1 MAEKRR
7 LSKKREFDGEFDI
20 TPMIDVVLL
29 LLIFFIVTARM
40 EPTIVSELPKAK
52 NGDVAAG
59 EEGVVINVKQSADGQ
74 AQVIRPNKV
83 AFSADPELMASEI
96 AEYVRNGIENEN
108 RKFVLIRGE
117 PSVKTRDM
125 TRIRIAAS
133 EGLTSEDQQ
142 ILVAVQQ

>member
-40 EPTIVSELPKAK
+40 EPTIVAELPKAK
-52 NGDVAAG
+52 NGEVAAG
-59 EEGVVINVKQSADGQ
+59 EEGVVINVKQGSDGG
-74 AQVIRPNKV
+74 AQVLK
-83 AFSADPELMASEI
+83 ASGDPFPRDPDQMATEI
-96 AEYVRNGIENEN
+96 EAYVRNGLENES

-117 PSVKTRDM
+117 PSVKTREI
-125 TRIRIAAS
+125 TRVREAAS
-133 EGLTSEDQQ
+133 AALNEDQQ

>member
-40 EPTIVSELPKAK
+40 EPTIVAELPKAK

-59 EEGVVINVKQSADGQ
+59 EEGVVINVKQSAQGV
-74 AQVIRPNKV
+74 AEVIRSNNV
-83 AFSADPELMASEI
+83 AFSTDPELMASEI
-96 AEYVRNGIENEN
+96 AEYVRNGVENEQ

-125 TRIRIAAS
+125 TRVRVAAS
-133 EGLTSEDQQ
+133 EGLGEDQQ
-142 ILVAVQQ
+142 ILIAVQQ

>member
-83 AFSADPELMASEI
+83 AFSADP
-96 AEYVRNGIENEN
+96 
-108 RKFVLIRGE
+108 
-117 PSVKTRDM
+117 
-125 TRIRIAAS
+125 
-133 EGLTSEDQQ
+133 
-142 ILVAVQQ
+142 

>member
-40 EPTIVSELPKAK
+40 EPTIVAELPKAK

-59 EEGVVINVKQSADGQ
+59 EEGVVINVKQSAQGI
-74 AQVIRPNKV
+74 AEVIRANNV

-96 AEYVRNGIENEN
+96 AEYVRNGIENEQ

-125 TRIRIAAS
+125 TRVRIAAS
-133 EGLTSEDQQ
+133 EGLGEDQQ
-142 ILVAVQQ
+142 ILIAVQQ

>member
-1 MAEKRR
+1 MPARRR

-40 EPTIVSELPKAK
+40 EPTIVAELPKAK

-59 EEGVVINVKQSADGQ
+59 EEGVVINVKHSPEGTAEVLRANG
-74 AQVIRPNKV
+74 V
-83 AFSADPELMASEI
+83 AFPADPEQMSAEI
-96 AEYVRNGIENEN
+96 AEYVRNGIENEQ

-117 PSVKTRDM
+117 PSVKTREM
-125 TRIRIAAS
+125 TRVREAAS
-133 EGLTSEDQQ
+133 EGLGEDQQ
-142 ILVAVQQ
+142 ILIAVQQ

>member
-40 EPTIVSELPKAK
+40 EPTIVAELPKAK

-59 EEGVVINVKQSADGQ
+59 EEGVVINVKQSAQGI
-74 AQVIRPNKV
+74 AEVIRANNV

-96 AEYVRNGIENEN
+96 AEYVRNGIENEQ

-125 TRIRIAAS
+125 TRVRVAAS
-133 EGLTSEDQQ
+133 EGLGEDQQ
-142 ILVAVQQ
+142 ILIAVQQ